1 MASDLI
7 VAAIHIPPTVVA
19 GCPTSIL
26 VDIKN
31 VGSDAAPLPFQV
43 CLEISVWVEG
53 RPNLHRVVVLRK
65 IEGDLQP
72 GAMIQALFKNVRFP
86 CAPKA
91 FVTATADCG

>member
-7 VAAIHIPPTVVA
+7 VAAIHIPPWVVA

-43 CLEISVWVEG
+43 CLEISVSVEG
-53 RPNLHRVVVLRK
+53 RPECASGRSLRRSRATFNL
-65 IEGDLQP
+65 
-72 GAMIQALFKNVRFP
+72 
-86 CAPKA
+86 AP
-91 FVTATADCG
+91 